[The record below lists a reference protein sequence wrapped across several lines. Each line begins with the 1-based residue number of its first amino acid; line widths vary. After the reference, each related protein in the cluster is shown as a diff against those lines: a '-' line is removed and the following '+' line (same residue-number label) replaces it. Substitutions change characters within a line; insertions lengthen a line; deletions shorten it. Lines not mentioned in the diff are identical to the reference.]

1 MVSRS
6 VGGSAPH
13 ARGGW
18 VNVVQH
24 WWRVLF
30 LYIVMSHNWL
40 RTWDSIHV
48 KQPSQVSYS
57 IDTGPSCGFSIHQKG
72 NISQTPSGA
81 LSVVCRGGDPF
92 TIEYQKA
99 VPFIHM
105 EIHWVWIRLPQGN
118 TRVCACVFLCFRSS
132 FSAWL
137 KGNFVGCCAWFSHG
151 QVFSIPE
158 VRFGCDFSCK
168 CSFGFV
174 ANPLDGK

>member
-1 MVSRS
+1 MLNNPAKSHIQSTLAQAVDFQSTKREIYPRHPA
-6 VGGSAPH
+6 VPFP
-13 ARGGW
+13 
-18 VNVVQH
+18 
-24 WWRVLF
+24 LF
-30 LYIVMSHNWL
+30 A
-40 RTWDSIHV
+40 
-48 KQPSQVSYS
+48 
-57 IDTGPSCGFSIHQKG
+57 G
-72 NISQTPSGA
+72 
-81 LSVVCRGGDPF
+81 GGDPF